1 MSIVK
6 ALNDLS
12 GKNAKTIEKTIR
24 NIDLGGGGGSGGM
37 LVTFT
42 LEINPDAQTES
53 DYYIVTADK
62 TFSEILSAYDN
73 GQLIEGVFD
82 LTSVYQ
88 SKYMIPMEL
97 TNVLSTELWFN
108 NLTPNGSDSKLSRL
122 TNYRVVMAN
131 NGNIEFAE
139 LSGTFPDPD
148 SDNSEFFLV
157 DFTKS
162 GSTISCSVT
171 SEEVYNAVN
180 SGKKIYA
187 TLNGIPLTRI
197 EYTYSPSRYVHYI
210 GVTGMVSPT
219 EAVSLESITGMKY
232 IIINLSGSTVTYVE
246 KTISFDS

>member
-12 GKNAKTIEKTIR
+12 GKNAKTIEKAIR
-24 NIDLGGGGGSGGM
+24 NIDLGGGGGGSGGM

-42 LEINPDAQTES
+42 LEINPDAQTER

-62 TFSEILSAYDN
+62 TFSEISSAYDD
-73 GQLIEGVFD
+73 GQLIEGVLD

-97 TNVLSTELWFN
+97 TSVSSADLQFN

-131 NGNIEFAE
+131 TGDIVFEQLSGDFAE
-139 LSGTFPDPD
+139 ETE
-148 SDNSEFFLV
+148 SEFFPV
-157 DFTKS
+157 DFIKS

-171 SEEVYNAVN
+171 SEEVYNAAH

-187 TLNGIPLTRI
+187 TLNGTPLTRI
-197 EYTYSPSRYVHYI
+197 EYTFSPNHYVHYI
-210 GVTGMVSPT
+210 GVVSMASSSRPIT
-219 EAVSLESITGMKY
+219 LESITGMNY
-232 IIINLSGSTVTYVE
+232 IIIYLEGSTVTYVE
-246 KTISFDS
+246 KTVSFNS